1 MSERTSTRRRR
12 NSPRKK
18 QDDNVFVT
26 KTVIQSVTALIIFLV
41 VWGMSLFQHPVI
53 SDVCN
58 KIRHYLTYTYD
69 VQSVFNNLYN
79 VPEVND
85 DTH

>member
-1 MSERTSTRRRR
+1 MR
-12 NSPRKK
+12 NSSSSRRKSRAVR
-18 QDDNVFVT
+18 QNSDSNFVI
-26 KTVIQSVTALIIFLV
+26 KTTIQSIAALLIFLF
-41 VWGMSLFQHPVI
+41 VWGMSVSSSPKVTEI
-53 SDVCN
+53 CD

-69 VQSVFNNLYN
+69 VQSVFNTLYN

>member
-1 MSERTSTRRRR
+1 MAESNLRRRSR
-12 NSPRKK
+12 NTRKTN
-18 QDDNVFVT
+18 DNRFVV
-26 KTVIQSVTALIIFLV
+26 KTTMQSIAALIIFLT
-41 VWGMSLFQHPVI
+41 VWGMSVIEHPTVTL
-53 SDVCN
+53 VCD

-69 VQSVFNNLYN
+69 VQSVFNNLYD